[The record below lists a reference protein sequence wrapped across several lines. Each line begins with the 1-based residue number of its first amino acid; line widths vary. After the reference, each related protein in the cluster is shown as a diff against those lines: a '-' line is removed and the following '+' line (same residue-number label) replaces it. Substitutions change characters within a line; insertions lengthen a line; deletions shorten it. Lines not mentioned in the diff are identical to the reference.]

1 MAVIAQA
8 SIEQVKAVADMVEIV
23 GARTQLRKSGAR
35 WMGKCPFHEDRTPSF
50 SVDPADKL
58 FYCHGCGKGG
68 DLISFVRETEGLDF
82 VGAIEWLA
90 TATASR
96 SSTRRPRPRSR
107 RGGSGRNG
115 CWRSSQAA
123 TYYGRTLWKRLPA
136 SRCGHTSRARAGGG
150 GLQEFRLGLSPG
162 GVVLAQKAREKGY
175 AQEELVASGLVNRR
189 GNDYYAGRLVFPLAD
204 GRGRVLGF
212 GARRLRDDDPIPA
225 KYVNSPES
233 ELFRKSSLVYGLH
246 LSRAA
251 IAKED
256 RAVVVEATRRSAL
269 HQRGSRR
276 SWPRWAPRS
285 PSRSSRSCAG

>member
-35 WMGKCPFHEDRTPSF
+35 WMGRCPFHEDRTPSF

-90 TATASR
+90 DRYRIPLEYEETSPQVEA
-96 SSTRRPRPRSR
+96 
-107 RGGSGRNG
+107 GRK
-115 CWRSSQAA
+115 RKERLLALLEQAA
-123 TYYGRTLWKRLPA
+123 TYYGRTLWESPA
-136 SRCGHTSRARAGGG
+136 GEPVRAYLAER
-150 GLQEFRLGLSPG
+150 GLAEEVCKEFRLGLSPG

-189 GNDYYAGRLVFPLAD
+189 GNDYYAGRLVFPLSDA
-204 GRGRVLGF
+204 RGRVLGF

-246 LSRAA
+246 LARAA

-256 RAVVVEATRRSAL
+256 RAVVVEGYTDVLAL
-269 HQRGSRR
+269 HQ
-276 SWPRWAPRS
+276 
-285 PSRSSRSCAG
+285 AG